1 MDGNGSSKGIAIS
14 PRDPSTFSEGTWTL
28 QTYISAPN
36 HLLRSLESLGWG
48 FIHVHSL
55 TPNGSPH
62 SQVRDTTV
70 SGGYFHLYMKQ
81 LHMAWYIQ
89 SVRGRSNM
97 AVKVIYPRAPS
108 TFAEGVWGGF
118 RGSKYLLRRYLE
130 P

>member
-48 FIHVHSL
+48 FIHVHS
-55 TPNGSPH
+55 PH
-62 SQVRDTTV
+62 SQWIAAQSGEGYHSFRWVFPPIYETITYGMVHPV
-70 SGGYFHLYMKQ
+70 ST
-81 LHMAWYIQ
+81 
-89 SVRGRSNM
+89 RS
-97 AVKVIYPRAPS
+97 IEHGC
-108 TFAEGVWGGF
+108 EGHI
-118 RGSKYLLRRYLE
+118 